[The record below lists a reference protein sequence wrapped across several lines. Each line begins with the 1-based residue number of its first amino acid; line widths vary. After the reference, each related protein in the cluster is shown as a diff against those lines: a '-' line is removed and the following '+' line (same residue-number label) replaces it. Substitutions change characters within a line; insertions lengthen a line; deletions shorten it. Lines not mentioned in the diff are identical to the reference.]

1 MKDFSKIC
9 AGLLQSIP
17 SYFYTAAQFVRL
29 WKNEIT
35 RVICDRLISEEDR
48 NLVQN
53 RLEMKIKSEWEK
65 NPDIIENAL
74 RDPLLFGNFRNA
86 LNDDGIQSYEDV
98 LDYEAVYNIFI
109 EVSNP

>member
-1 MKDFSKIC
+1 M
-9 AGLLQSIP
+9 
-17 SYFYTAAQFVRL
+17 
-29 WKNEIT
+29 
-35 RVICDRLISEEDR
+35 
-48 NLVQN
+48 QN

-86 LNDDGIQSYEDV
+86 LTDDGIQSYEDV
-98 LDYEAVYNIFI
+98 LDYEAVYNLFI